1 MFDDA
6 FSAASGAGD
15 SAEGDRMAAVLD
27 ALTASAEK
35 ALV

>member
-6 FSAASGAGD
+6 FSAASRGGD

-27 ALTASAEK
+27 ALTVSAEK